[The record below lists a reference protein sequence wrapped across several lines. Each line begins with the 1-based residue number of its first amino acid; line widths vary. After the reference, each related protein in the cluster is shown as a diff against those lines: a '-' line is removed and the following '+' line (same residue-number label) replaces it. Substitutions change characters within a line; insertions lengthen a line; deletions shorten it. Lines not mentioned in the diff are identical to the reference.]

1 MIRLFIASLLACTM
15 MLSSPAMAQSSEKA
29 AARSMALEGL
39 KHFKA
44 EEFAKA
50 LDLFSRAHSLV
61 GAPTTGLWKA
71 RSLEKV
77 GRWVEATELYLDV
90 VETDLDDDADPRW
103 VKAVDQARKERATL
117 LPRVPKLKIE
127 LSGDGAAVAKVSI
140 DGRTVPSALLGV
152 SQPIDP
158 GTHLVVAKHASAR
171 VEKRVTLRPGERADA
186 GLSIAALESGAAT
199 PAETEPTDTDPA
211 ETSTPTEEP
220 TSSAPPAAP
229 PEKGGS
235 SNVGAWVAFSVAGA
249 AAIGTGIVGGLTAAE
264 ESRLI
269 EQCPNGKCQNAA
281 DFGTYDTLR
290 ITTFSLAGVTGVAAI
305 TGVVLLVAAGGDDDD
320 EKSAAWR
327 TSLQPIISPNYVGIH
342 GRF

>member
-15 MLSSPAMAQSSEKA
+15 LLSSSAMAQGSEKA

-39 KHFKA
+39 ERFKA
-44 EEFAKA
+44 KEFAKA

-103 VKAVDQARKERATL
+103 LKAVDQARTERAAL
-117 LPRVPKLKIE
+117 LPRVPKIRIE
-127 LSGDGAAVAKVSI
+127 ISGDGASVAKVSI

-171 VEKRVTLRPGERADA
+171 VEKRVTLRPGERTDA
-186 GLSIAALESGAAT
+186 ELSIAALEPGAAA
-199 PAETEPTDTDPA
+199 PAETDPTDTDPA
-211 ETSTPTEEP
+211 ETTTATEEP
-220 TSSAPPAAP
+220 TPSAPPAVA
-229 PEKGGS
+229 PEKSGS
-235 SNVGAWVAFSVAGA
+235 SKVGAWIAFSVAGA
-249 AAIGTGIVGGLTAAE
+249 AAIGTGVLGGLTYAE
-264 ESRLI
+264 EDRLSKI
-269 EQCPNGKCQNAA
+269 CPNDKCPSAA

-290 ITTFSLAGVTGVAAI
+290 ITTFSLAGVTGAAAI
-305 TGVVLLVAAGGDDDD
+305 TGVVLLVAAGGSDD
-320 EKSAAWR
+320 ENSTAWHR
-327 TSLQPIISPNYVGIH
+327 SVQPLISPNFVGLH